1 MALPPMLMPGG
12 AGGPPQG
19 GPMGAPPM
27 GTGPAA
33 VPGPM
38 AGQAA
43 QGMTGVKLALEVLQK
58 ALPGLQ
64 MGSELHSAVMKSI
77 TDLSKHVAQGA
88 DDQSGMMQQLA
99 MLARAAQTDPARM
112 AAMRSMGG
120 GAPPMGGPGGPPPM
134 GGPPPPGMP
143 G

>member
-1 MALPPMLMPGG
+1 M
-12 AGGPPQG
+12 G

-27 GTGPAA
+27 ATGPAMA
-33 VPGPM
+33 PGPM

-43 QGMTGVKLALEVLQK
+43 HGMTAVKLAIEALQK

-64 MGSELHSAVMKSI
+64 MGSEIHSAVMKSI
-77 TDLSKHVAQGA
+77 TDLSKHVASGA
-88 DDQSGMMQQLA
+88 DDQSGVVQQLA
-99 MLARAAQTDPARM
+99 ALARAAQSDPARM

-120 GAPPMGGPGGPPPM
+120 GGAPPMGGPPPM
-134 GGPPPPGMP
+134 GGGAPPPGFP

>member
-1 MALPPMLMPGG
+1 MPGG
-12 AGGPPQG
+12 MPPTG

-27 GTGPAA
+27 GTGPAT

-43 QGMTGVKLALEVLQK
+43 QGMTGVKLALEILQK

-64 MGSELHSAVMKSI
+64 MGSELHGAVMKTI

-88 DDQSGMMQQLA
+88 DDQSGIVQQLA
-99 MLARAAQTDPARM
+99 MMARAAQSDPARM

-120 GAPPMGGPGGPPPM
+120 GGAPPMGAPPPSGPP
-134 GGPPPPGMP
+134 GTGEAA
-143 G
+143 

>member
-1 MALPPMLMPGG
+1 MS
-12 AGGPPQG
+12 

-27 GTGPAA
+27 ATGPAM

-77 TDLSKHVAQGA
+77 TDLSKHIGQGA
-88 DDQSGMMQQLA
+88 DDQSGIVQQLA
-99 MLARAAQTDPARM
+99 MLARAAQADPARM
-112 AAMRSMGG
+112 AMMRQMGGG
-120 GAPPMGGPGGPPPM
+120 GAPPVPPM
-134 GGPPPPGMP
+134 GGAGPMGGAPPMP
-143 G
+143 GGPA